1 MSCHTFLTS
10 ATERNGTVVRPR
22 TQTENVDVAR
32 IALPLVALIL
42 VLTLGACSNG
52 GDSDAPHHIRWGAY
66 LPDLKGSDVDSDAGV
81 VGVTTLADRPL
92 DLILTFSGLREPVPN
107 ADLARIAETGAVPIV
122 SIEPWNPSGGVNQP
136 DYRLSRIADGAFDSD
151 LRRWATGLK
160 EFGKPVIVRF
170 AHEMNGDWYPWGMH
184 VNGNTPQSY
193 IDAWR
198 HVRSILT
205 SIDPHNISMVW
216 APMAAISGIPGFDAA
231 YPGDDEVDYLGI
243 DGYNWG
249 NDGKHGWA
257 SPEFIFSDAFV
268 SLRRLGDKPI
278 LVTEVASADDPDPT
292 RKATWIHDFV
302 SLVSREP
309 DVDGFVWFQANKER
323 DWRFNSN
330 PQSEKAFRSALDA
343 VPAT

>member
-32 IALPLVALIL
+32 IGLPLVALIL

-184 VNGNTPQSY
+184 VNGNTPQFY
-193 IDAWR
+193 IC
-198 HVRSILT
+198 LLYT
-205 SIDPHNISMVW
+205 SP
-216 APMAAISGIPGFDAA
+216 
-231 YPGDDEVDYLGI
+231 
-243 DGYNWG
+243 
-249 NDGKHGWA
+249 
-257 SPEFIFSDAFV
+257 SPRDRQKSRMP
-268 SLRRLGDKPI
+268 S
-278 LVTEVASADDPDPT
+278 SA
-292 RKATWIHDFV
+292 
-302 SLVSREP
+302 
-309 DVDGFVWFQANKER
+309 
-323 DWRFNSN
+323 
-330 PQSEKAFRSALDA
+330 
-343 VPAT
+343 